1 MEGSDHD
8 LIWNLA
14 HTWHGEKEENEG
26 SLSQKS

>member
-14 HTWHGEKEENEG
+14 HTLHGEKEENEEQPQ
-26 SLSQKS
+26 SE